1 MLNLTV
7 SPTFAI
13 LEARVVVKFTEHSFE
28 VLGDYL
34 AGPSHVMPTGG
45 SARFASPL
53 NVWDFVKI
61 VSLVAL
67 DENTAQ
73 TISPI
78 AAVLADAERLDAHA
92 NAALARSRRSV

>member
-1 MLNLTV
+1 MG
-7 SPTFAI
+7 
-13 LEARVVVKFTEHSFE
+13 EHSFE

-61 VSLVAL
+61 VSLIAL
-67 DENTAQ
+67 DGSTAQ
-73 TISPI
+73 AISPI
-78 AAVLADAERLDAHA
+78 AATIAESERLDAHA
-92 NAALARSRRSV
+92 NAALLRSKEAA